1 MKNISSQD
9 LRELRNKFWES
20 KQHKYIPEA
29 SLIASW
35 KESTAL
41 FNVAWMQQLIPYL
54 MWKAHPLGKRV
65 FNIQKCVR
73 TVDIE
78 EVWDAS
84 HLTFFEMMGNWSLW
98 DYFKN
103 EAVTWSREFLTSPD
117 YLWLDPRKL
126 AVTVFAWDE
135 SAPRDETTA
144 NKWQEVWLPAERIS
158 YLPADNNRWSPGPV
172 GPCGPDT
179 EIFYRVGESEF
190 PAEWSNVWND
200 EDNWMEIWNNV
211 FMEFYRDESW
221 TLSKLNNHNVDTGM
235 WFERMCC
242 VMQQKESVYD
252 TDVFSASLKKLE
264 ELTGIKYEQQ
274 TRRFRII
281 ADHIRTAFMLINDW
295 LIPSN
300 VWAGYVLRMIIRR
313 FYYNLILLKKLNSD
327 EIGKF
332 IDEFFVAFK
341 WLREFDEPRIKKTLI
356 DEISQFEKTIHKW
369 EWILQDLL
377 SKIVDKWTVAKIK
390 HSDKVNRIHDK
401 IESKKEE
408 LHNKIVQ
415 HAANKLS
422 WDQIFMLYDT
432 YGFPLE
438 ITKEIAAAKWV
449 ELDIEWYQKA
459 LEQAKEKSRQSTKE
473 MFKKWIDRSKYLE
486 WIPQTKFIGYKKF
499 ETSDVKLLKDFD
511 VNWQR
516 VLIFDKTPFYPEM
529 WGQMWDK
536 WTIEL
541 DDWSIV
547 RVINVQ
553 TFAGVILHIIE

>member
-1 MKNISSQD
+1 MKNLSSKE
-9 LRELRNKFWES
+9 LRELRNKFRES

-54 MWKAHPLGKRV
+54 MWKEHPLGKRV

-103 EAVTWSREFLTSPD
+103 EAVTWSWEFLTSPD
-117 YLWLDPRKL
+117 YLWLDHKKL

-144 NKWQEVWLPAERIS
+144 NKWKEIWLPEDKIS
-158 YLPADNNRWSPGPV
+158 YLPADNNWWSPGPV
-172 GPCGPDT
+172 GPCWPDT
-179 EIFYRVGESEF
+179 EIFYWVWESEY
-190 PAEWSNVWND
+190 PTAWSNVEND

-211 FMEFYRDESW
+211 FMEFYRDETW
-221 TLSKLNNHNVDTGM
+221 TLSKLNNHNVDTWM

-242 VMQQKESVYD
+242 VLQQKESVYD
-252 TDVFSASLKKLE
+252 TDVFLPSITKLE
-264 ELTGIKYEQQ
+264 ELTWIKYADQS
-274 TRRFRII
+274 RRFRII
-281 ADHIRTAFMLINDW
+281 VDHIRTAFMLINDW

-300 VWAGYVLRMIIRR
+300 VWAWYVLRMIIRR
-313 FYYNLILLKKLNSD
+313 FYYNLILLKKLNIN
-327 EIGKF
+327 EINKF
-332 IDEFFVAFK
+332 IDEFFIAFK
-341 WLREFDEPRIKKTLI
+341 WLREFDEPRIKKTII
-356 DEISQFEKTIHKW
+356 DEISQFEKTIQKW
-369 EWILQDLL
+369 EWILQELI
-377 SKIVDKWTVAKIK
+377 SKIAWTW
-390 HSDKVNRIHDK
+390 
-401 IESKKEE
+401 
-408 LHNKIVQ
+408 
-415 HAANKLS
+415 NKLP

-449 ELDIEWYQKA
+449 ELDIPWYQKA
-459 LEQAKEKSRQSTKE
+459 LEEAKEKSRQSTKE
-473 MFKKWIDRSKYLE
+473 MFKKWVDRSKYLE
-486 WIPQTKFIGYKKF
+486 WIPQTKFIWYKEF
-499 ETSDVKLLKDFD
+499 TTSDVKLLKDFE

-529 WGQMWDK
+529 WWQTWDK
-536 WTIEL
+536 WRIEL
-541 DDWSIV
+541 DDWNKV
-547 RVINVQ
+547 KVVNVQ
-553 TFAGVILHIIE
+553 TFAWVILHIVE

>member
-1 MKNISSQD
+1 MKNLSSSQ
-9 LRELRNKFWES
+9 LRELRNKFRES

-84 HLTFFEMMGNWSLW
+84 HLTFFEMMWNRSLG

-117 YLWLDPRKL
+117 YLWLDPRKI

-135 SAPRDETTA
+135 SAPRDDTTA
-144 NKWQEVWLPAERIS
+144 NKRQEVWLPADKIS
-158 YLPADNNRWSPGPV
+158 YLPADNNWRSPGPV

-190 PAEWSNVWND
+190 PTEWSNVEND

-221 TLSKLNNHNVDTGM
+221 ALSKLNNHNVDTWMG
-235 WFERMCC
+235 FERMCC
-242 VMQQKESVYD
+242 VLQQKESVYD
-252 TDVFSASLKKLE
+252 TDVFLPAIEKLE
-264 ELTGIKYEQQ
+264 KLTWIKYNEQS
-274 TRRFRII
+274 RRFRII
-281 ADHIRTAFMLINDW
+281 VDHIRTAFMLVNDW

-300 VWAGYVLRMIIRR
+300 VWAWYVLRMIIRR
-313 FYYNLILLKKLNSD
+313 FYYNLILLKKLNINEVD
-327 EIGKF
+327 KF

-341 WLREFDEPRIKKTLI
+341 WLREFDEPRIKKTII
-356 DEISQFEKTIHKW
+356 DEISQFEKTIQKW
-369 EWILQDLL
+369 EWILQELL
-377 SKIVDKWTVAKIK
+377 NKTEWTW
-390 HSDKVNRIHDK
+390 
-401 IESKKEE
+401 
-408 LHNKIVQ
+408 
-415 HAANKLS
+415 NKLP
-422 WDQIFMLYDT
+422 WNQIFMLYDT

-438 ITKEIAAAKWV
+438 ITKEIAATKWV
-449 ELDIEWYQKA
+449 QLDIEWYQKA
-459 LEQAKEKSRQSTKE
+459 LEEAKEKSRQSTKE
-473 MFKKWIDRSKYLE
+473 MFKKWVDWSKYLE
-486 WIPQTKFIGYKKF
+486 WISQTKFIWYKEF
-499 ETSDVKLLKDFD
+499 TTSDVKLLKDFE
-511 VNWQR
+511 VNGQR

-529 WGQMWDK
+529 WWQTGDK
-536 WTIEL
+536 WRIEL
-541 DDWSIV
+541 DDGSKV
-547 RVINVQ
+547 KVINVQ
-553 TFAGVILHIIE
+553 TFAWVILHIVE

>member
-1 MKNISSQD
+1 MKNISSQE

-65 FNIQKCVR
+65 FNIQKCIR
-73 TVDIE
+73 TVDIA

-84 HLTFFEMMGNWSLW
+84 HLTFFEMMGNWSLG
-98 DYFKN
+98 DYFKD
-103 EAVTWSREFLTSPD
+103 EAVTWSWEFLTSPD
-117 YLWLDPRKL
+117 YLWLDPKKL

-144 NKWQEVWLPAERIS
+144 NKWQEVWLPADRIS

-179 EIFYRVGESEF
+179 EIFYRVGEPEY
-190 PAEWSNVWND
+190 PTEWSNVWND

-264 ELTGIKYEQQ
+264 ELTGISYSQQ

-281 ADHIRTAFMLINDW
+281 ADHARTAFMLINDG

-300 VWAGYVLRMIIRR
+300 IAAWYVLRMIIRR
-313 FYYNLILLKKLNSD
+313 MTYNIMLLKETDLNWYQKICT
-327 EIGKF
+327 ELLATFRG
-332 IDEFFVAFK
+332 
-341 WLREFDEPRIKKTLI
+341 LREFNESEIIRVIMEEIKTFL
-356 DEISQFEKTIHKW
+356 KTIQNGKT
-369 EWILQDLL
+369 ILEEMIAKENKNQNKFL
-377 SKIVDKWTVAKIK
+377 SGKDVFK
-390 HSDKVNRIHDK
+390 
-401 IESKKEE
+401 
-408 LHNKIVQ
+408 
-415 HAANKLS
+415 
-422 WDQIFMLYDT
+422 LYDT

-438 ITKEIAAAKWV
+438 LTREIAAENW
-449 ELDIEWYQKA
+449 
-459 LEQAKEKSRQSTKE
+459 LEINEKEYEEAVNTAKENSRQATKE
-473 MFKKWIDRSKYLE
+473 MFKKWIDWSKYLE
-486 WIPQTKFIGYKKF
+486 WIPQTKFIGYKEF
-499 ETSDVKLLKDFD
+499 STSDVKLLKDFE
-511 VNWQR
+511 VNGQR

-536 WTIEL
+536 GTIEL
-541 DDWSIV
+541 DDWSV
-547 RVINVQ
+547 VKVINVQ
-553 TFAGVILHIIE
+553 TFAGVILHIVE

>member
-1 MKNISSQD
+1 MKNLSSQQ
-9 LRELRNKFWES
+9 LRELRNKFRES

-54 MWKAHPLGKRV
+54 MWKAHPLWKRV

-84 HLTFFEMMGNWSLW
+84 HLTFFEMMGNRSLW
-98 DYFKN
+98 DYFKD
-103 EAVTWSREFLTSPD
+103 EAVSRSREFLTSPE
-117 YLWLDPRKL
+117 YLWLDDKKL

-144 NKWQEVWLPAERIS
+144 NKRKEVWLPEDKIS
-158 YLPADNNRWSPGPV
+158 YLPADNNRRSPGPV
-172 GPCGPDT
+172 WPCGPDT
-179 EIFYRVGESEF
+179 EIFYRVWDTEY
-190 PAEWSNVWND
+190 PTPWSNVEND
-200 EDNWMEIWNNV
+200 ENNWMEIWNNV
-211 FMEFYRDESW
+211 FMEFYRDEEW
-221 TLSKLNNHNVDTGM
+221 KLSKLNNHNVDTWM

-242 VMQQKESVYD
+242 VLQEKESVYD
-252 TDVFSASLKKLE
+252 TDVFSHAIEKLE
-264 ELTGIKYEQQ
+264 SLTWIKYTDQS
-274 TRRFRII
+274 RRFRII

-295 LIPSN
+295 LVPSN
-300 VWAGYVLRMIIRR
+300 VWAWYVLRMIIRR
-313 FYYNLILLKKLNSD
+313 FYYNLILLKKLTAN
-327 EIGKF
+327 EVENF
-332 IDEFFVAFK
+332 INEFFTAFK
-341 WLREFDEPRIKKTLI
+341 WLREFDEPKIKKVLL

-377 SKIVDKWTVAKIK
+377 TKLINEGSSK
-390 HSDKVNRIHDK
+390 
-401 IESKKEE
+401 
-408 LHNKIVQ
+408 LP
-415 HAANKLS
+415 

-438 ITKEIAAAKWV
+438 ITKEIAATKSI
-449 ELDIEWYQKA
+449 ELDLEWYKKA
-459 LEQAKEKSRQSTKE
+459 LQEAKEKSRQSTKE
-473 MFKKWIDRSKYLE
+473 MFKKWVDWSKYLE
-486 WIPQTKFIGYKKF
+486 WIPQTKFIWYNEF
-499 ETSDVKLLKDFD
+499 ETSDVKLLKDFE

-529 WGQMWDK
+529 WGQTWDK

-541 DDWSIV
+541 DDWTTV
-547 RVINVQ
+547 KVINVQ
-553 TFAGVILHIIE
+553 TFAGVILHIVE

>member
-1 MKNISSQD
+1 MKNLSSNQ
-9 LRELRNKFWES
+9 LRELWNKFRES

-54 MWKAHPLGKRV
+54 MWKEHPLGKRV

-98 DYFKN
+98 DYFKD
-103 EAVTWSREFLTSPD
+103 EAVTWSWEFLTSPD
-117 YLWLDPRKL
+117 YLWLDPKKL

-144 NKWQEVWLPAERIS
+144 TKWKEVWLPENKIS
-158 YLPADNNRWSPGPV
+158 YLPADNNWWSPGPV
-172 GPCGPDT
+172 GPCWPDT
-179 EIFYRVGESEF
+179 EIFYWVWESEY
-190 PAEWSNVWND
+190 PTEWSNVGND

-221 TLSKLNNHNVDTGM
+221 TLSKLNNHNVDTWM

-242 VMQQKESVYD
+242 VLQQKESVYD
-252 TDVFSASLKKLE
+252 TDVFLPSITKLE
-264 ELTGIKYEQQ
+264 ELTWINYTNQS
-274 TRRFRII
+274 RRFRII
-281 ADHIRTAFMLINDW
+281 VDHIRTAFMLINDW

-300 VWAGYVLRMIIRR
+300 VWAWYVLRMIIRR
-313 FYYNLILLKKLNSD
+313 FYYNLILLKKLDIN
-327 EIGKF
+327 EINKF
-332 IDEFFVAFK
+332 IDEFFIAFK
-341 WLREFDEPRIKKTLI
+341 WLREFDEPRIKKTII
-356 DEISQFEKTIHKW
+356 DEISQFEKTIQKW
-369 EWILQDLL
+369 EWILQELL
-377 SKIVDKWTVAKIK
+377 TKIAWTW
-390 HSDKVNRIHDK
+390 
-401 IESKKEE
+401 
-408 LHNKIVQ
+408 
-415 HAANKLS
+415 NKLP

-449 ELDIEWYQKA
+449 ELDIPWYQKA
-459 LEQAKEKSRQSTKE
+459 LKEAKEKSRQSTKE
-473 MFKKWIDRSKYLE
+473 MFKKWVDRSKYLE
-486 WIPQTKFIGYKKF
+486 WIPQTKFIWYKEF
-499 ETSDVKLLKDFD
+499 TTSDVKLLKDFE

-529 WGQMWDK
+529 WWQTWDK
-536 WTIEL
+536 WKIEL
-541 DDWSIV
+541 DDWSKV
-547 RVINVQ
+547 KVINVQ
-553 TFAGVILHIIE
+553 TFAWVILHIVQ